1 MRCFPAFLQPFFVW
15 LLPAKWRLQRGWREL
30 RRYVVPEVHRQRAG
44 STCEDLKD
52 GTTTPSLIAWM
63 VKDGRTELERD
74 PHLLTTLA
82 GSIAAGSTYSIGNFI
97 CQTLSDLAAHP
108 EVLDAIRTE
117 IRARCTQIGGCWDF
131 AALRGL
137 DNLESAMKETARLT
151 PGTLIVY
158 SRVVQRDHVLQNG
171 TVLRKGQ
178 FVTISGPSRTQD
190 ESVFAHAERYDGLRF
205 CADPKALEKHRA
217 LPFSSVDTD
226 VLTWGSGRWACPGR
240 HLADM
245 TAKTFLV
252 KLIDEYDIAFVDG
265 VQPGR
270 SAIHEF
276 LFFHPENKML
286 MRRRDDAV
294 GIEFINGNT
303 VAV

>member
-1 MRCFPAFLQPFFVW
+1 MRYFPAFLQPFLVW

-30 RRYVVPEVHRQRAG
+30 RRFVVPEVHRQMAE
-44 STCEDLKD
+44 STCEDPKD
-52 GTTTPSLIAWM
+52 GMTSPSLIAWM

-74 PHLLTTLA
+74 PHLLTTLV

-97 CQTLSDLAAHP
+97 CQALSDLAAHP
-108 EVLDAIRTE
+108 EVLDVVRAE
-117 IRARCTQIGGCWDF
+117 IRARHAQIGGCWGF
-131 AALRGL
+131 ATLRGL

-158 SRVVQRDHVLQNG
+158 SRVVQCDHILENG
-171 TVLRKGQ
+171 TLLRKGQ
-178 FVTISGPSRTQD
+178 FVTISGPSRTRD
-190 ESVFAHAERYDGLRF
+190 ESVFAHAGRYDGLRF
-205 CADPKALEKHRA
+205 CADPKALEQHRA

-240 HLADM
+240 YLADM
-245 TAKTFLV
+245 TAKIFLV

-276 LFFHPENKML
+276 LFFHPENRML
-286 MRRRDDAV
+286 LRRRNDAV
-294 GIEFINGNT
+294 GIEWTNENT
-303 VAV
+303 AAV